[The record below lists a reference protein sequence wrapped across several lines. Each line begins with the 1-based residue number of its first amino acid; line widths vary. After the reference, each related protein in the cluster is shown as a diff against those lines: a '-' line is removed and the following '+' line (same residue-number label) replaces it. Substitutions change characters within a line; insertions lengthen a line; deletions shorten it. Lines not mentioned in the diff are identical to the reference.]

1 MKIPGLAHEVEL
13 NVSGGVHLLELKLRG
28 DIIATTPIK
37 SRNEMGIRKALD
49 TLVVQAE
56 IAHQIQGSILDNLAK
71 KLLSESGYLD
81 EEGAGTMGAGGD
93 TMASLEYL
101 SPEITSKLDEILSA
115 IKMLDTRL
123 QKLEEKWG

>member
-1 MKIPGLAHEVEL
+1 
-13 NVSGGVHLLELKLRG
+13 
-28 DIIATTPIK
+28 
-37 SRNEMGIRKALD
+37 
-49 TLVVQAE
+49 
-56 IAHQIQGSILDNLAK
+56 
-71 KLLSESGYLD
+71 
-81 EEGAGTMGAGGD
+81 MGAGGD

>member
-1 MKIPGLAHEVEL
+1 MKIPGLAHEVDI

-49 TLVVQAE
+49 TLVAQAE

-81 EEGAGTMGAGGD
+81 DEGIAMAGSDVITSSG
-93 TMASLEYL
+93 YL
-101 SPEITSKLDEILSA
+101 SQEIIDKLNEILSA
-115 IKMLDTRL
+115 IKAIDVRL
-123 QKLEEKWG
+123 QKLEEKWS